1 MLRQT
6 LDRDIPV
13 ADLDVMTL
21 FSALN
26 QTVIASLSN
35 QKYSLSHTVYD
46 NFDIWLSF

>member
-1 MLRQT
+1 M
-6 LDRDIPV
+6 

-35 QKYSLSHTVYD
+35 QKYSLSHAVYD
-46 NFDIWLSF
+46 NFDFSRSF